1 MENLRLWER
10 YAADMMCSMIEQTV
24 KQTDAFHKQVEENVD
39 TFIHTFQPPAE
50 PNSAPPASIHLNGNG
65 SRLEVPSQQEPVV
78 EPSLPPASIYLN
90 GNGSHLGATSKQEP
104 VVEPSLPPAS
114 IHLNGNGSHLGTP
127 SQQEPVVEPPPPP
140 APESPPATPPDPKP
154 AEKCKTEPVWTFRGY
169 QLEAGNFTNAMVH
182 FFRAEVYRADV
193 WRRRLDTTTNWA
205 VITTGATLSIAWDP
219 QIIILSTLL
228 VTLFLYIEARRYRYY
243 ELWSYRVRLMET
255 DFFAAMLVPPFR
267 PAADWAESLAENLL
281 RPNFPISMW
290 EAFGR
295 RFRRNYVW
303 IYTILW
309 LAWILNIW
317 LHPEP
322 ATSVQEFISRAAI
335 GNIPAWVVL
344 ITGLAFNSILI
355 VTGYLTRHLKDAPG
369 EVLPPKEDAEITG
382 LAGASPKNGDAGG
395 FNWKAWCRP
404 TGSRKQTV
412 AFIITD
418 HPETVAD
425 SISQDMR
432 RGVTALAG
440 TGMHSADKHNVLM
453 CALTV
458 TEVDHLKQLISRIDP
473 GAFVMLSGAQKVY
486 GDGFVPL

>member
-1 MENLRLWER
+1 METLRLWER
-10 YAADMMCSMIEQTV
+10 YAANMMHSMIEQTV
-24 KQTDAFHKQVEENVD
+24 KQTDALQKQVEENVD
-39 TFIHTFQPPAE
+39 TLMHTWQPDTEHDALRE
-50 PNSAPPASIHLNGNG
+50 APHANGNG
-65 SRLEVPSQQEPVV
+65 NGTHVK
-78 EPSLPPASIYLN
+78 LPPS
-90 GNGSHLGATSKQEP
+90 EP
-104 VVEPSLPPAS
+104 IEALIPPPLPKE
-114 IHLNGNGSHLGTP
+114 TP
-127 SQQEPVVEPPPPP
+127 IEVPPPPP
-140 APESPPATPPDPKP
+140 LPKEPPIEPQAPTPRSQ
-154 AEKCKTEPVWTFRGY
+154 EKEKNEPVWSFRGY
-169 QLEAGNFTNAMVH
+169 QLEGGNFTNAMVH
-182 FFRAEVYRADV
+182 FFRAEVYRADL

-219 QIIILSTLL
+219 QVIILSTLL
-228 VTLFLYIEARRYRYY
+228 VTLFLYIEARRYRHY

-281 RPNFPISMW
+281 RPKFPITMW

-322 ATSVQEFISRAAI
+322 ATSLDDFISRAAI

-344 ITGLAFNSILI
+344 ATGLIFNGILVITGF
-355 VTGYLTRHLKDAPG
+355 LTRHLKDAPG
-369 EVLPPKEDAEITG
+369 EVLPHEHHTDADALQNSLSET
-382 LAGASPKNGDAGG
+382 AEKSKSNGQ
-395 FNWKAWCRP
+395 AWYRP
-404 TGSRKQTV
+404 TGCRKQTV

-418 HPETVAD
+418 HSESVAD
-425 SISQDMR
+425 SISQEMK
-432 RGVTALAG
+432 RGVTALSG
-440 TGMHSADKHNVLM
+440 TGMHSDDNHNVLM

-458 TEVDHLKQLISRIDP
+458 TEVDHLKQLIGRIDP

-486 GDGFVPL
+486 GNGFVPLAS

>member
-24 KQTDAFHKQVEENVD
+24 KQTDAFHKHVEENVD
-39 TFIHTFQPPAE
+39 TLIHTFQHPSGQ
-50 PNSAPPASIHLNGNG
+50 NSAPPAST
-65 SRLEVPSQQEPVV
+65 Q
-78 EPSLPPASIYLN
+78 LN
-90 GNGSHLGATSKQEP
+90 GNGSHHKLPSQQDL
-104 VVEPSLPPAS
+104 VVEPPPAS
-114 IHLNGNGSHLGTP
+114 IKLNGNGSHHELP
-127 SQQEPVVEPPPPP
+127 LQQEMVGESPPPPK
-140 APESPPATPPDPKP
+140 PENPPATPPDPKP
-154 AEKCKTEPVWTFRGY
+154 SEKCEREPVWTFRGY
-169 QLEAGNFTNAMVH
+169 QLEGGNFTNAMVH
-182 FFRAEVYRADV
+182 FFRAESYRADI

-228 VTLFLYIEARRYRYY
+228 VTLFLYIEARRYRHY

-267 PAADWAESLAENLL
+267 PAPDWAESLAENLL
-281 RPNFPISMW
+281 RPKFPISMW

-295 RFRRNYVW
+295 RFRHNYVW
-303 IYTILW
+303 IYIILW

-322 ATSVQEFISRAAI
+322 AASMEEFISRAAI
-335 GNIPAWVVL
+335 GNMPAWVVL
-344 ITGLAFNSILI
+344 ATGIIFNSLLIITGL
-355 VTGYLTRHLKDAPG
+355 VTRRLRQAPG
-369 EVLPPKEDAEITG
+369 EVLPHEEPAEITD
-382 LAGASPKNGDAGG
+382 LEGDPLKIDDKGG
-395 FNWKAWCRP
+395 FNGKAWYRP
-404 TGSRKQTV
+404 TGHRKQIV

-418 HPETVAD
+418 HPETVAEN
-425 SISQDMR
+425 ITQDMK

-440 TGMHSADKHNVLM
+440 TGMHSEDKHNVLM

-458 TEVDHLKQLISRIDP
+458 TEVDHLKRLISQIDP

-486 GDGFVPL
+486 GDGFMPLQA